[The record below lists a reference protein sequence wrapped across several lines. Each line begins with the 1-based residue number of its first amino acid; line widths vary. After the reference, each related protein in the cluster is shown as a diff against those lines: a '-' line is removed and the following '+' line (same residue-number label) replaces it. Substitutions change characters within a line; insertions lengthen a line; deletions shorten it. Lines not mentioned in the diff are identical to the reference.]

1 MIVTIYMKV
10 VFFLINSL
18 MCVLC
23 DLDFGFIQN
32 ACKFFNCLHLF
43 TFILFFVN
51 FIIILNCLLVYCIVL
66 DMHIVGSCC
75 FHELM

>member
-1 MIVTIYMKV
+1 MIVTIYTKV
-10 VFFLINSL
+10 AFFLINSL

-32 ACKFFNCLHLF
+32 ACKFFKCPHLF
-43 TFILFFVN
+43 TFVLFCVN
-51 FIIILNCLLVYCIVL
+51 FIMVYYIVL

-75 FHELM
+75 FLELM